1 MQVFPFVFS
10 FRLKDMKIGLLR
22 FSAHSLLLLACIYTP
37 LNSAQADQPFGYEN
51 NPIGYSAPDKAASAL
66 GHYARARTLL
76 MGALQEFDK
85 GRRIAQPD
93 PLRDS
98 VDWRETVILR
108 AKELE
113 LLIDPRARSTSG
125 GVKYEG
131 DRRLLSEPK

>member
-1 MQVFPFVFS
+1 MNKS
-10 FRLKDMKIGLLR
+10 FL
-22 FSAHSLLLLACIYTP
+22 SLLGKSTLLLGLSLFP
-37 LNSAQADQPFGYEN
+37 LQSSRADQPFGYEN
-51 NPIGYSAPDKAASAL
+51 NPIAYSAPDKAASAL

-76 MGALQEFDK
+76 IGALQEFDK

-93 PLRDS
+93 PLVNS

-113 LLIDPRARSTSG
+113 LLIDPRARSTNG

-131 DRRLLSEPK
+131 DRRLLTEPK

>member
-1 MQVFPFVFS
+1 MNRHFLLGVFA
-10 FRLKDMKIGLLR
+10 K
-22 FSAHSLLLLACIYTP
+22 SALLLTLAILP
-37 LNSAQADQPFGYEN
+37 LQSSRADQPLGYEN

-76 MGALQEFDK
+76 IGALQEFDK

-93 PLRDS
+93 PLVNS

-113 LLIDPRARSTSG
+113 LLIDPRARSTNG

-131 DRRLLSEPK
+131 DRRLLTEPK